1 MTSEFTP
8 PCPDYEEQVKE
19 LFNSM
24 KFMEF
29 LGIEL
34 HSFGPG
40 WAELRVPYQAG
51 VTQQHGYFNG
61 GLSATLADNASGC
74 AASSLAPEGHDTM
87 TVEFK
92 INFVRPAKGD
102 VLIARAR
109 VIKPGRMLAVIE
121 SKVYALRDGEE
132 ILCAVCQGTWAYLD
146 RER

>member
-8 PCPDYEEQVKE
+8 PNADYEEQVQE
-19 LFNSM
+19 LFD
-24 KFMEF
+24 FMPFMAF

-34 HSFGPG
+34 HSYGPG
-40 WAELRVPYQAG
+40 RAELRVPYQKG

-74 AASSLAPEGHDTM
+74 AACSLAPEGHDTM

-92 INFVRPAKGD
+92 INFVRPAKGKM
-102 VLIARAR
+102 LIARAQ
-109 VIKPGRMLAVIE
+109 VIKSGRMLAVIE
-121 SKVYALRDGEE
+121 SKIYVLRDGEE

-146 RER
+146 RAR